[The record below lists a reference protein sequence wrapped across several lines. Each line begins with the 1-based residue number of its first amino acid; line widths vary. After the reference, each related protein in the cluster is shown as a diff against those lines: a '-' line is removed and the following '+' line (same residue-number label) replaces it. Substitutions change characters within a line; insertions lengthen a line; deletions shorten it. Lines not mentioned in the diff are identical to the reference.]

1 MSCTVLRARSARWC
15 DPPSVAC
22 NGVSVVVVVCV
33 ECVVVLVEM
42 PPDPSLLMG
51 EEGCFSAFA
60 FFSASC
66 ETSEGNGVLCF
77 GTRSRLPPRSALRLS
92 VFFVDAV
99 AVVAASRLPWTPAI
113 IRLLRASDEVGGVWD
128 VGGVVGGVVV
138 VAAMVATGAVVGWVG
153 LDFLIALK
161 GRMCEYFP
169 P

>member
-1 MSCTVLRARSARWC
+1 M
-15 DPPSVAC
+15 
-22 NGVSVVVVVCV
+22 SVVVVVCV
-33 ECVVVLVEM
+33 ECVVVEM
-42 PPDPSLLMG
+42 PPDPSLLVG
-51 EEGCFSAFA
+51 EEGCFSAFEGA
-60 FFSASC
+60 PFFSSSC
-66 ETSEGNGVLCF
+66 EISEGNGVLCF

-92 VFFVDAV
+92 VLFVDAV

-128 VGGVVGGVVV
+128 VGGVVGGVVAPIA
-138 VAAMVATGAVVGWVG
+138 VAGAVVGWGG